1 MQDLIKNFCELSS
14 FLANTY
20 ETECGYFT
28 TDREKYTFVY
38 DQGLNLAA
46 LTEGAPLIKGGLL
59 EKCMKE
65 GREVVGTVA
74 RNVYG
79 KRLKLYARP
88 IFDENGQVVGSYG
101 VAVHKLHRVARAFE
115 DLAKPLAEAFPE
127 GAMLTVS
134 DLEKIAYRQSS
145 SKFDIPGL
153 QVGTLLKEDGIA
165 KECIRAQKPVMK
177 DIDASVYGVA
187 TRGICVPLFDPDDKM
202 IVGTFGIYLPRTLAF
217 SLQELASKLNTSIQE
232 IAAVMEEVAASAGEI
247 SSNEGQL
254 SERVKEVVEISAE
267 INEVLDFIKNVAD
280 QTKMLGLNAAIE
292 AARAG
297 EYGRGFGVVADEIR
311 KLSDQS
317 KETADR
323 IRKLTR
329 EIEAKLQVVNQAAEG
344 TLKQSQEQAAAT
356 EEVTASVMEM
366 SRMAE
371 QLAEVAKNL

>member
-187 TRGICVPLFDPDDKM
+187 TRGILVPLFDPDDKM

-329 EIEAKLQVVNQAAEG
+329 EIESKLQVVNQAAEG

>member
-1 MQDLIKNFCELSS
+1 MQQLVKDFCTLAE
-14 FLANTY
+14 FLVNTY
-20 ETECGYFT
+20 ETECAYFT
-28 TDREKYTFVY
+28 TDKEKYTFIQ
-38 DQGLNLAA
+38 DRGLNLAD
-46 LTEGAPLIKGGLL
+46 LRVGAPLIKGGLIEECL
-59 EKCMKE
+59 REQK
-65 GREVVGTVA
+65 EVVGTVP

-88 IFDENGQVVGSYG
+88 IIEGGEVVGTYG
-101 VAVHKLHRVARAFE
+101 VMVHKLHRVARAFE
-115 DLAKPLAEAFPE
+115 DFAAPLAEAFPE
-127 GAMLTVS
+127 GAVLAVT
-134 DLEKIAYRQSS
+134 DLEKVACKQASK
-145 SKFDIPGL
+145 KFDVPGV
-153 QVGTLLKEDGIA
+153 QVGTILKEDGIA
-165 KECIRAQKPVMK
+165 KECIRAEKGIVK

-187 TRGICVPLFDPDDKM
+187 TRGISVPLFDPDDKM
-202 IVGTFGIYLPRTLAF
+202 IVGTLGIYLPRTLAQN
-217 SLQELASKLNTSIQE
+217 LQELAAKLNTSIQE

-247 SSNEGQL
+247 SSNEGVL
-254 SERVKEVVEISAE
+254 AERVKEVVDISAE

-329 EIEAKLQVVNQAAEG
+329 EIESKLQVVSQAAEG

-371 QLAEVAKNL
+371 QLAETAKTL